1 MRTRGERQI
10 GAAQLRLPEP
20 LGRDVESALAKP
32 DHNPLAADRSEAL
45 RLSPVS
51 RETLARLD
59 RFVELLLH
67 WQKSMNLIGSSTIP
81 QLWTRHIADSLQLLG
96 LAPEARTWIDLGAGA
111 GFPGVVVACAL
122 ADLPDAKVW
131 LVDKSPKKGAFLR
144 DAVRV
149 LDIPA
154 LVHTGRIEDFI
165 ASFSDSV
172 DVVTARAL
180 APMPKLLGF
189 VAPFVEKGA
198 QGLLSKGQD
207 VEAELTEAAKYW
219 NIEATLVPSRTNP
232 TSRIVVVRGL
242 EPVGELKK

>member
-1 MRTRGERQI
+1 
-10 GAAQLRLPEP
+10 
-20 LGRDVESALAKP
+20 LAKQA
-32 DHNPLAADRSEAL
+32 DYQALAADRAVAL
-45 RLSPVS
+45 RLNTVS

-67 WQKSMNLIGSSTIP
+67 WQSSMNLIGSSTIP
-81 QLWTRHIADSLQLLG
+81 QLWTRHVADSLQLLD
-96 LAPEARTWIDLGAGA
+96 LAPNARTWIDLGTGA
-111 GFPGVVVACAL
+111 GFPGVVIACAL
-122 ADLPDAKVW
+122 AGMPGAKVW

-144 DAVRV
+144 AAVRA

-154 LVHTGRIEDFI
+154 LVHTGRIEDFS
-165 ASFSDSV
+165 ASFSDSA

-198 QGLLSKGQD
+198 QALLSKGQD
-207 VEAELTEAAKYW
+207 IDAELTEAAKYW
-219 NIEATLVPSRTNP
+219 NIEAMRVPSRTNP
-232 TSRIVVVRGL
+232 TSRIVVVSRL